1 MIGIGLVVSFLL
13 FSGWVWG
20 STLESNPRSLGDLT
34 GPWELV
40 VDDHLIQEKQGL
52 VRRYHPF
59 RKHAGNPVLKPDRPW
74 EGQVAYL
81 LGTVLPF
88 PDGQG
93 YRMWYHTANP
103 DADPKEQY
111 RNLYAESR
119 DGVHWTKPDLGIV
132 RYRGSGAN
140 NIFLDRM
147 RESHIPLVI
156 HTPWDPVPEKEYKLV
171 YYDYGR
177 TDPRHRVSGYYG
189 AWSRDGIH
197 WSPIREEP
205 LFADPGDV
213 GNFVW
218 DPHQGRF
225 LGYAKIFVP
234 YGGHRRR
241 AIGLTATTDFLHW
254 PPTQLVLAPDA
265 VDDRWVTADRQHTD
279 FYGLSAFAY
288 ESMYLGF
295 LWVFRIDDGHNDG
308 TIHVELVSSRDGID
322 WKREEGNRPPL
333 VELGAAGQWD
343 DGMLHT
349 PSQPLVEGDTIRLFY
364 GASDQTHV
372 SPVAGGWGN
381 CAIGLATLRKDGFA
395 SLDAGEE
402 AGSFT
407 TRRLRHFAGPLRVN
421 ADARRGWVRVELLD
435 SSGNVIPGF
444 GKDQCDPVQ
453 GDGIDQVVRWQGR
466 DRWPKSARPAQLR
479 FYLQNASLY
488 SFRAAGPMEPA
499 DQSPLLDVLLDFE
512 GDAESS
518 VRDKRT
524 EDGRQDVRLHNSV
537 RIVQDRE
544 AASSGSG
551 AAKFFGEG
559 KTHDALEI
567 PGTRYLGTRFTLS
580 ARVKPALKR
589 RMRLFSNHRGTGQPA
604 TGELIFDFNPNG
616 GDLRFVCNGQTVRSR
631 SVSIFTDRFH
641 LMEATYDEGRVRLYL
656 DGVQVGEGQLM
667 AGTSHLYYDRS
678 IVRHLTPPGRAPT
691 VGLYLASDLRVGQD
705 LEGRFIT
712 HRHEARS
719 DPGNQLRRPG
729 GRGSGQ
735 PENLRR
741 GRAAEIR
748 GQASSGKSGRSG
760 ATDRAEA
767 GERGDG
773 PDPSRRRTAPS
784 IFTGTR
790 RLWTGAKPT
799 WLTRGLPCK
808 KSSAFRS
815 GSSTSAR
822 GTSSRWAGPPTSS
835 RPGLYTVRSWRS
847 RDDLATLQEEESVI
861 RVPGGPPRARK
872 KGEWYG
878 LYFYRDM
885 LEMPD
890 GTLMTTMEGN
900 LEQDNLPPTDRRS
913 SSETH
918 YQQRT
923 FTLISKDEG
932 RSWDYFSTV
941 AAPKPGDPVGEG
953 FTEPSLLHMGE
964 GRLLCVMRTGHFT
977 PLFASWSEDWGKT
990 WSEPVYTGL
999 DRGCDP
1005 TLLKLRDGR
1014 VLLSYGLR
1022 FPAGTHLQPRER
1034 GALVRFAI
1042 SEDEGKTWQTATVA
1056 ERMGSSYSTVIEV
1069 EPNIL
1074 FVQVDGW
1081 FWRVKL
1087 WPRGGSAPTLVTV
1100 PGEY

>member
-1 MIGIGLVVSFLL
+1 MIGIGLVISFL
-13 FSGWVWG
+13 FFTGWARA
-20 STLESNPRSLGDLT
+20 SAPESKPRSLGDLT

-93 YRMWYHTANP
+93 YRIWYHTAKP

-132 RYRGSGAN
+132 QFRGSGEN

-156 HTPWDPVPEKEYKLV
+156 HTPWDPDTEKEYKLV

-189 AWSRDGIH
+189 AWSSDGIH

-218 DPHQGRF
+218 DPHQGRY

-234 YGGHRRR
+234 NGGHRRR

-254 PPTQLVLAPDA
+254 PPTQLVLAPDT

-308 TIHVELVSSRDGID
+308 TIHVELVSSRDGMD
-322 WKREEGNRPPL
+322 WKREEGDRPPL
-333 VELGAAGQWD
+333 LKLGAAGQWD

-349 PSQPLVEGDTIRLFY
+349 PSQPLVEGDEIRLYY

-407 TRRLRHFAGPLRVN
+407 TRRLRRFAGPLRVN
-421 ADARRGWVRVELLD
+421 ADARRGWVRLELLD

-444 GKDQCDPVQ
+444 GKDQCDPVKD
-453 GDGIDQVVRWQGR
+453 DGVDQVVRWQGR
-466 DRWPKSARPAQLR
+466 DRWPESARPAQLR
-479 FYLQNASLY
+479 FFLQNASLY
-488 SFRAAGPMEPA
+488 SFRTAGPMEPA
-499 DQSPLLDVLLDFE
+499 DQSPLLEVVFDFE
-512 GDAESS
+512 GDVDSS

-537 RIVQDRE
+537 RVVQDRE
-544 AASSGSG
+544 RAFSGSG
-551 AAKFFGEG
+551 AAEFFGEG
-559 KTHDALEI
+559 KTHDVLEI
-567 PGTRYLGTRFTLS
+567 LGTRHLGTRFTLS

-631 SVSIFTDRFH
+631 SVSILTDRFH
-641 LMEATYDEGRVRLYL
+641 LMEATYDEGWVRLYL
-656 DGVQVGEGQLM
+656 DGVQVG
-667 AGTSHLYYDRS
+667 AGTAHGGDFPPLLRPFDRAPLGPS
-678 IVRHLTPPGRAPT
+678 RQGSDRRALPGVRSESGTGSGRALHHLPSRGT
-691 VGLYLASDLRVGQD
+691 
-705 LEGRFIT
+705 E
-712 HRHEARS
+712 RS
-719 DPGNQLRRPG
+719 RESTGRPG

-741 GRAAEIR
+741 SRPAESGAKLHPGSRADPELRTGRRLGRGGMGPILPGAGRHHLSLR
-748 GQASSGKSGRSG
+748 GQEDSGRRQ
-760 ATDRAEA
+760 DH
-767 GERGDG
+767 
-773 PDPSRRRTAPS
+773 
-784 IFTGTR
+784 
-790 RLWTGAKPT
+790 T

-815 GSSTSAR
+815 GSSHVRKGHFFALGGPRRLPVARKLYRPLVALSGRPGDTAR
-822 GTSSRWAGPPTSS
+822 GGIGDSGSGGTAEGPGKRASGTGSTSTGTC
-835 RPGLYTVRSWRS
+835 WR
-847 RDDLATLQEEESVI
+847 
-861 RVPGGPPRARK
+861 
-872 KGEWYG
+872 
-878 LYFYRDM
+878 
-885 LEMPD
+885 
-890 GTLMTTMEGN
+890 
-900 LEQDNLPPTDRRS
+900 
-913 SSETH
+913 
-918 YQQRT
+918 
-923 FTLISKDEG
+923 
-932 RSWDYFSTV
+932 
-941 AAPKPGDPVGEG
+941 
-953 FTEPSLLHMGE
+953 
-964 GRLLCVMRTGHFT
+964 CRTG
-977 PLFASWSEDWGKT
+977 PS
-990 WSEPVYTGL
+990 
-999 DRGCDP
+999 
-1005 TLLKLRDGR
+1005 
-1014 VLLSYGLR
+1014 
-1022 FPAGTHLQPRER
+1022 
-1034 GALVRFAI
+1034 
-1042 SEDEGKTWQTATVA
+1042 
-1056 ERMGSSYSTVIEV
+1056 
-1069 EPNIL
+1069 
-1074 FVQVDGW
+1074 
-1081 FWRVKL
+1081 
-1087 WPRGGSAPTLVTV
+1087 
-1100 PGEY
+1100 

>member
-1 MIGIGLVVSFLL
+1 MSGIGRVVTFLFL
-13 FSGWVWG
+13 SGWVWG
-20 STLESNPRSLGDLT
+20 SPQVPQPRSLGDLT

-52 VRRYHPF
+52 VRRYHAF
-59 RKHAGNPVLKPDRPW
+59 RKHAANPVLEPDRPW

-88 PDGQG
+88 PDGKG

-119 DGVHWTKPDLGIV
+119 DGVHWTKPDLNIV
-132 RYRGSGAN
+132 QYRGTGAN

-156 HTPWDPVPEKEYKLV
+156 HTPWDPDPAKEYKLV

-218 DPHQGRF
+218 DPHQERY

-234 YGGHRRR
+234 NAGHRRR

-308 TIHVELVSSRDGID
+308 TIHVELVSSRDGIE
-322 WKREEGNRPPL
+322 WKRVEGDRPPL
-333 VELGAAGQWD
+333 LELGAGGAWD

-349 PSQPLVEGDTIRLFY
+349 PSQPLVEGDEIKLFY

-395 SLDAGEE
+395 SLDAGDEV
-402 AGSFT
+402 GSFT
-407 TRRLRHFAGPLRVN
+407 TRPLRRFTGPLRVN
-421 ADARRGWVRVELLD
+421 AGARRGWLRVELLD
-435 SSGNVIPGF
+435 SSGIVIPGY
-444 GKDQCDPVQ
+444 GKDQCDPVTD
-453 GDGIDQVVRWQGR
+453 DGVDQVVRWRGR
-466 DRWPKSARPAQLR
+466 DQWPESPRPAHLR
-479 FYLQNASLY
+479 FYLKNASLY
-488 SFRAAGPMEPA
+488 SFRAAVPLELA
-499 DQSPLLDVLLDFE
+499 KQSPLLDVLLDFE
-512 GDAESS
+512 GDAETS
-518 VRDKRT
+518 VEDKRT
-524 EDGRQDVRLHNSV
+524 ADGQQSVRLHNSV
-537 RIVQDRE
+537 RVIQDRE
-544 AASSGSG
+544 RAVSGGG
-551 AAKFFGEG
+551 AAEFYGEG
-559 KTHDALEI
+559 KTHDSIEI
-567 PGTRYLGTRFTLS
+567 QGTRYLGTHFTLS

-589 RMRLFSNHRGTGQPA
+589 RMRLFSNYRGTGDPA
-604 TGELIFDFNPNG
+604 TGEIIFDFNPNG
-616 GDLRFVCNGQTVRSR
+616 GDLRLVVNGQTVRSR
-631 SVSIFTDRFH
+631 SVSILTDRDH

-656 DGVQVGEGQLM
+656 DGDLVGDEQLM
-667 AGTSHLYYDRS
+667 TGTSHLYYDRS
-678 IVRHLTPPGRAPT
+678 IVRHLTSPASAPA

-712 HRHEARS
+712 HRHEGMS
-719 DPGNQLRRPG
+719 DPGNQLVGLVDEVRVTRRT
-729 GRGSGQ
+729 
-735 PENLRR
+735 
-741 GRAAEIR
+741 
-748 GQASSGKSGRSG
+748 SG
-760 ATDRAEA
+760 A
-767 GERGDG
+767 
-773 PDPSRRRTAPS
+773 
-784 IFTGTR
+784 
-790 RLWTGAKPT
+790 
-799 WLTRGLPCK
+799 
-808 KSSAFRS
+808 
-815 GSSTSAR
+815 
-822 GTSSRWAGPPTSS
+822 AGPPLAEPSFIREVGPIRRYGPGGGWGEGGWARSFQAPDGAIYLYEDKKTLDGGKTYVSHQGPS
-835 RPGLYTVRSWRS
+835 LREVLRIPERVFYIRKGHFFALGGAAEFQSPGLYTVRSWRS

-861 RVPGGPPRARK
+861 RVPGGPPRARE

-885 LEMPD
+885 LELPD

-923 FTLISKDEG
+923 LTLTSKDQG

-953 FTEPSLLHMGE
+953 FTEPSLLHLGE
-964 GRLLCVMRTGHFT
+964 GRLVCVMRTGHFT
-977 PLFASWSEDWGKT
+977 PLYASWSGDWGKT
-990 WSEPVYTGL
+990 WTEPVYTGL

-1014 VLLSYGLR
+1014 VLLSYGER

-1042 SEDEGKTWQTATVA
+1042 SENEGKTWRTATVA
-1056 ERMGSSYSTVIEV
+1056 EKMGSSYSTVIEV
-1069 EPNIL
+1069 EPNVL

-1087 WPRGGSAPTLVTV
+1087 WPRQESEPWSSRSR
-1100 PGEY
+1100 